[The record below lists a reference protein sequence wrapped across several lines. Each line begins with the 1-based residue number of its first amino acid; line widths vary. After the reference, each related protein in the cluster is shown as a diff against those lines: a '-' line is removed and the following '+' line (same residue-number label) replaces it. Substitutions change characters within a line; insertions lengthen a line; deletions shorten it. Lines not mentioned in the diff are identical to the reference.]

1 MHKKWTFPQP
11 FQHRSRLLFYHEGV
25 SCALFQQMPG
35 VFHISQGSKK
45 NFSTAK
51 IFFRRAFLVRSAIS
65 TKNKQPTPAS
75 RPHNAKGP
83 DMHFSTEIVWK
94 SVETCGKMTV
104 NSPSFRQVFPSPT
117 LHSHRNFRVPRSAR
131 DHFLPR
137 IFSSSPP
144 EISRTISPRFLP
156 SAKNPCAHF
165 CRKPF
170 NKNTPILSSKTSE
183 KSPRNTQKPLTN
195 AHLYSKLIDACKLG
209 HRRCEYETHISAKE

>member
-1 MHKKWTFPQP
+1 MRAYHARFSSRCQEFSTYPKDRKKTFPQP
-11 FQHRSRLLFYHEGV
+11 
-25 SCALFQQMPG
+25 
-35 VFHISQGSKK
+35 
-45 NFSTAK
+45 K
-51 IFFRRAFLVRSAIS
+51 IFFRTAFLARSAIS

-137 IFSSSPP
+137 IFFFVAASKFP
-144 EISRTISPRFLP
+144 ERSARVFYHQRKIHARISAENP
-156 SAKNPCAHF
+156 SIKIRPYFRQKPAKNPHEI
-165 CRKPF
+165 RK
-170 NKNTPILSSKTSE
+170 N
-183 KSPRNTQKPLTN
+183 
-195 AHLYSKLIDACKLG
+195 H
-209 HRRCEYETHISAKE
+209 

>member
-1 MHKKWTFPQP
+1 MRAFPADARSFPHIPRIEKK
-11 FQHRSRLLFYHEGV
+11 LFH
-25 SCALFQQMPG
+25 
-35 VFHISQGSKK
+35 SQ
-45 NFSTAK
+45 NF
-51 IFFRRAFLVRSAIS
+51 FFRTAFLVRSAIS

-75 RPHNAKGP
+75 RPHSAKGP

-144 EISRTISPRFLP
+144 ANFQNDQPAFFTI
-156 SAKNPCAHF
+156 
-165 CRKPF
+165 
-170 NKNTPILSSKTSE
+170 SE
-183 KSPRNTQKPLTN
+183 KSMRAFLPKTLQ
-195 AHLYSKLIDACKLG
+195 
-209 HRRCEYETHISAKE
+209 

>member
-1 MHKKWTFPQP
+1 MRAYHARFSSRCQEFSTYPKDRKKTFPQP
-11 FQHRSRLLFYHEGV
+11 
-25 SCALFQQMPG
+25 
-35 VFHISQGSKK
+35 
-45 NFSTAK
+45 K
-51 IFFRRAFLVRSAIS
+51 IFFRTAFLARSAIS

-117 LHSHRNFRVPRSAR
+117 LHSRRNFPASVQRAIIFCRAF
-131 DHFLPR
+131 FLR
-137 IFSSSPP
+137 RRQQIF
-144 EISRTISPRFLP
+144 RTISPRFLP
-156 SAKNPCAHF
+156 SAKNPRAHF

>member
-1 MHKKWTFPQP
+1 MRAYHARFSSKCQEFSTYPKDRKKTFPQP
-11 FQHRSRLLFYHEGV
+11 KF
-25 SCALFQQMPG
+25 
-35 VFHISQGSKK
+35 
-45 NFSTAK
+45 
-51 IFFRRAFLVRSAIS
+51 FFRTAFLARSAIS

-144 EISRTISPRFLP
+144 ANFQNDQPAFFTI
-156 SAKNPCAHF
+156 
-165 CRKPF
+165 
-170 NKNTPILSSKTSE
+170 SE

>member
-1 MHKKWTFPQP
+1 MRAYHARFSSRCQEFSTYPKDRKKTFPQP
-11 FQHRSRLLFYHEGV
+11 KF
-25 SCALFQQMPG
+25 
-35 VFHISQGSKK
+35 
-45 NFSTAK
+45 
-51 IFFRRAFLVRSAIS
+51 FFRTAFLVRSAIS

-104 NSPSFRQVFPSPT
+104 NSPSFRQVSQA
-117 LHSHRNFRVPRSAR
+117 PRSTATEISASR
-131 DHFLPR
+131 VQRAIIFCRAFFLR
-137 IFSSSPP
+137 RRQQ
-144 EISRTISPRFLP
+144 ISRTISLRFLP

>member
-11 FQHRSRLLFYHEGV
+11 FQHRSRVLFYHEGV

-51 IFFRRAFLVRSAIS
+51 IFFRTAFLARSAIS

-104 NSPSFRQVFPSPT
+104 NSPSFRQVFQSPT

-137 IFSSSPP
+137 IFPSSPP
-144 EISRTISPRFLP
+144 ANFQNDQPAFFTISEKSMRAFLP
-156 SAKNPCAHF
+156 KKIRPYFRRKSAKNPHEI
-165 CRKPF
+165 RK
-170 NKNTPILSSKTSE
+170 N
-183 KSPRNTQKPLTN
+183 
-195 AHLYSKLIDACKLG
+195 H
-209 HRRCEYETHISAKE
+209 

>member
-1 MHKKWTFPQP
+1 MRAFPADARSFPHIPRIEKK
-11 FQHRSRLLFYHEGV
+11 LFH
-25 SCALFQQMPG
+25 
-35 VFHISQGSKK
+35 SQK
-45 NFSTAK
+45 F
-51 IFFRRAFLVRSAIS
+51 FFRTAFLARSAIS

-144 EISRTISPRFLP
+144 ANFQNDQPAFFTI
-156 SAKNPCAHF
+156 
-165 CRKPF
+165 
-170 NKNTPILSSKTSE
+170 SE

>member
-51 IFFRRAFLVRSAIS
+51 IFFRTAFLVRSAIS

-75 RPHNAKGP
+75 RPHSAKGP

-117 LHSHRNFRVPRSAR
+117 LHSRRNFRVPRSAR

-137 IFSSSPP
+137 IFPSSSPANFQNDQP
-144 EISRTISPRFLP
+144 AFFTI
-156 SAKNPCAHF
+156 
-165 CRKPF
+165 
-170 NKNTPILSSKTSE
+170 SE
-183 KSPRNTQKPLTN
+183 KSMRAFLPKTLQ
-195 AHLYSKLIDACKLG
+195 
-209 HRRCEYETHISAKE
+209 